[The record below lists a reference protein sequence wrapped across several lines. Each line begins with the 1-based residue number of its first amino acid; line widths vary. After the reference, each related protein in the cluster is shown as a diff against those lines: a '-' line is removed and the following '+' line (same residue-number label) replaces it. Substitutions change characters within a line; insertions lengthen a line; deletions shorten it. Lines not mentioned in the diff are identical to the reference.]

1 MGAHFFR
8 MYNICFKKK
17 MGGAQKNRSE
27 GGFEGGVRR
36 ARNFLVNPP
45 PCRSM
50 NFGVLQNQRVI
61 LCKFFLRGYLILFV
75 LTMRF

>member
-1 MGAHFFR
+1 
-8 MYNICFKKK
+8 

-27 GGFEGGVRR
+27 GGFEGGVRC

-50 NFGVLQNQRVI
+50 FEPKAREKFEHIPHKFRKELHCAN
-61 LCKFFLRGYLILFV
+61 KFFV
-75 LTMRF
+75 SAPPPCN